1 MLVTD
6 PAYAPNEG
14 WPTFLSGLVEAGV
27 TAVQVRDKHAA
38 GRPLAELVRSIRAVL
53 KPHGVPVLVNDR
65 IDVAWSAGADGVH
78 LGQDDLPLEDA
89 RRWLGGDAVIGWS
102 VDDAAQ
108 LQHPS
113 IEAATYVAASPV
125 FATPSKSD
133 AGPPLGLD
141 GIRRLRNRYDGW
153 LLGIG
158 GISADN
164 AAEARQAGLDG
175 VAVISAILGAPAPR
189 QAAAALRRAIDG
201 PAASPSR

>member
-89 RRWLGGDAVIGWS
+89 RRWLGGHAVIGWS
-102 VDDAAQ
+102 VDDPAQ
-108 LQHPS
+108 LQQPS

-125 FATPSKSD
+125 FTTPSKSD

-141 GIRRLRNRYDGW
+141 GVRRLRNQYDGW

-175 VAVISAILGAPAPR
+175 VAVISAILGAPDPR
-189 QAAAALRRAIDG
+189 QAAAALRRAIDV
-201 PAASPSR
+201 PAASSST